1 MPVGAILTFIVL
13 ISGAGLSAQTI
24 APSNPPQQNLVQ
36 YRLGAGDQVRIWVLG
51 LEEFFNDKP
60 HRVEPGGDLN
70 LPLAGKIHAAGMTVD
85 DLKAF
90 LVERLVKE
98 VLRPEVSIEIT
109 EFGSEPV
116 SILGAVNHP
125 GVHQLQGRKTLVEVI
140 SLADGMK
147 DNAGPRIT
155 ISRQIENGPIPLLN
169 ARTDPS
175 GKFSVA
181 EVEAKGLLTGAHP
194 AENIL
199 ICPND
204 VVTVPPAESV
214 FVIGEV
220 HKPGEVPMRDSD
232 TLTVLQALSRA
243 EGFGPTPA
251 PHHSRIIR
259 FIPGAKERQEIPV
272 DLNKM
277 LAGKA
282 EDLPLRAN
290 DILVIPPN
298 TARKVAVRALE
309 AAVQTAVGM
318 AIWRIP

>member
-1 MPVGAILTFIVL
+1 MPVKAILMFIVL
-13 ISGAGLSAQTI
+13 IFCTGLGAQSVP
-24 APSNPPQQNLVQ
+24 APSPQKQNLAQ
-36 YRLGAGDQVRIWVLG
+36 YRLGAGDQVKIWALG

-60 HRVEPGGDLN
+60 HRVEPGGDLD

-85 DLKAF
+85 ELKAF
-90 LVERLVKE
+90 LVERLAKE
-98 VLRPEVSIEIT
+98 VLRPEVSIEIA

-116 SILGAVNHP
+116 SILGAVNRP
-125 GVHQLQGRKTLVEVI
+125 GVHQVQGRKTLAEVI
-140 SLADGMK
+140 SLADGIK

-169 ARTDPS
+169 AKTDPS
-175 GKFSVA
+175 GRFSVA
-181 EVEAKGLLTGAHP
+181 QVQTKGLLTGTHP